1 MIKLERINGKTLYL
15 NLFQIEM
22 IEFIP
27 ETKIK
32 MMNGDFFLVKDSA
45 EDINRQVKEL
55 IGGGF
60 LEKIKRD

>member
-1 MIKLERINGKTLYL
+1 
-15 NLFQIEM
+15 M